1 MKPRHFVG
9 MVGVLLSVGAISAD
23 VNGASSPREISAGF
37 VAPIAMDLP
46 EYLHAAVDPAFG
58 TNFTLITKPG
68 VLGADIAC
76 RNYCSHR
83 YSSAQAWNADQS
95 LLVISNGCGGLCF
108 LDGQTYVPLFRR
120 AQSAEC
126 EWHPRDPDLMICVG
140 GQEIFTWSPRT
151 NHKQLLFVAADSS
164 VLQFGPYKGN
174 PSRDGNR
181 IAVRAVRPDGRMAV
195 FAFDLQQRRKFPDID
210 LAQIPGTNG
219 ACSISP
225 LGLNILCIQKGDIE
239 QTFIFSV
246 DGTLRQKWT
255 EHHRPGHGDM
265 TVDADGCEVYVGIS
279 KSDPDKFQVIKRR
292 LADGKVTSLMRY
304 GEAQHASLR
313 SLGRPGWVFLSYS
326 GDPDEV
332 SARPAWAPYAREII
346 ALRIDGSGE
355 VRRIAQTRNAP
366 FDYWN
371 ETHASPSP
379 DGSQVVWSSNWGLP
393 GGPVYDFVT
402 RIDWQEYP
410 ENGLEDVA
418 SPDCHQ

>member
-1 MKPRHFVG
+1 MNPRQLF
-9 MVGVLLSVGAISAD
+9 GVIGILVSLNAVSSD
-23 VNGASSPREISAGF
+23 VDGASGPQEISTGF
-37 VAPIAMDLP
+37 VAPVAMQLP
-46 EYLHAAVDPAFG
+46 EYLQAALDPATG
-58 TNFTLITKPG
+58 TSFTLITKPG
-68 VLGADIAC
+68 LLGNDVAC

-83 YSSAQAWNADQS
+83 YSSAQAWNSDQT

-126 EWHPRDPDLMICVG
+126 EWHPRDPSMMICVG
-140 GQEIFTWSPRT
+140 GQEIFTWAPRT
-151 NHKQLLFVAADSS
+151 NRKQVLFVSTDGSI
-164 VLQFGPYKGN
+164 LQFGPYKGN
-174 PSRDGNR
+174 PSRDGSR
-181 IAVRAVRPDGRMAV
+181 IAVRAVRQDGTMVV
-195 FAFDLQQRRKFPDID
+195 FAFDLLQRRKFAEID
-210 LAQIPGTNG
+210 LAQIEGSNG

-225 LGLNILCIQKGDIE
+225 LGINIVCIQKGDVE
-239 QTFIFSV
+239 HTFIFSV
-246 DGTLRQKWT
+246 DGNLRQKWT

-265 TVDADGCEVYVGIS
+265 TVDADGCEIYVGIS

-326 GDPDEV
+326 GDPGEV
-332 SARPAWAPYAREII
+332 SKHPDWAPYAREII
-346 ALRIDGSGE
+346 ALRTDGSGE

-366 FDYWN
+366 SDYWS

-379 DGSQVVWSSNWGLP
+379 DGSQVIWSSNWGLP

-402 RIDWQEYP
+402 RVDWRQYP
-410 ENGLEDVA
+410 DRGRKAGTRNCL
-418 SPDCHQ
+418 H

>member
-1 MKPRHFVG
+1 MLAAV
-9 MVGVLLSVGAISAD
+9 ATSASTSGE
-23 VNGASSPREISAGF
+23 NAASTKF
-37 VAPIAMDLP
+37 VAPVPMELP
-46 EYLHAAVDPAFG
+46 GYLRMAVDPAFG
-58 TNFTLITKPG
+58 TNFTRITKPG
-68 VLGADIAC
+68 VLGAGIAC
-76 RNYCSHR
+76 GNYCSHR

-140 GQEIFTWSPRT
+140 GQQISTWAPRT
-151 NHKQLLFVAADSS
+151 NHEEVLFVSADHSI
-164 VLQFGPYKGN
+164 LQFGPYKGN

-181 IAVRAVRPDGRMAV
+181 IAVRAVRRDGKAVV
-195 FAFDLQQRRKFPDID
+195 FAFDLQQRRKFPEID
-210 LAQIPGTNG
+210 LAQLPGVNG

-225 LGLNILCIQKGDIE
+225 LGGNIVCIQNLKEDAQ

-246 DGTLRQKWT
+246 DGVLGQKWT

-265 TVDADGCEVYVGIS
+265 TVDADGCEIYVGIS

-292 LADGKVTSLMRY
+292 LSDGKVTSLMKY

-313 SLGRPGWVFLSYS
+313 SLDRLGWVFLSYS

-332 SARPAWAPYAREII
+332 SKHSAWAPYAREII
-346 ALRIDGSGE
+346 ALRTDGSGE
-355 VRRIAQTRNAP
+355 IRRIAQTRNAP
-366 FDYWN
+366 SDYWS

-379 DGSQVVWSSNWGLP
+379 DGSQVVWSSNWGVP

-402 RIDWQEYP
+402 RVDWPRNPDE
-410 ENGLEDVA
+410 GRGALAA
-418 SPDCHQ
+418 SCLP